1 MMCRFFTPKQVSK
14 ILQINYRKVLDMI
27 ALGELEAY
35 RIGGVYRVK
44 ESSFNQYLESV
55 KVKTYWNIN

>member
-1 MMCRFFTPKQVSK
+1 
-14 ILQINYRKVLDMI
+14 MI

>member
-1 MMCRFFTPKQVSK
+1 MCRFLTPKQVSK